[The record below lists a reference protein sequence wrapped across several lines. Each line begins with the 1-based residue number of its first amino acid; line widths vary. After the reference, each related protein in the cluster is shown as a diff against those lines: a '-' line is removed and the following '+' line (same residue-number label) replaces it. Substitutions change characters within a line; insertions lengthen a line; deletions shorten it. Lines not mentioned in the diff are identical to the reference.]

1 MEKILFSLF
10 LIAFGLPM
18 GFAARFLDKK
28 GALQL
33 PWPIQ
38 KVRTFLQKSVLLGI
52 GPVTFAGALWVVEIS
67 EPRIALL
74 ALIGPFCHVF
84 GGLGGALSARLFR
97 MAPAQAGSMFCC
109 GFFTNIGSI
118 GGLITFVFLGEKGY
132 AFVAVFKLIEELV
145 YYGIGFPAAR
155 LYSAERAAGGTG
167 SLLLRLIRDPF
178 LLVSLGSLFAG
189 TCLNL
194 SGIPRPLFFSRLNT
208 VLIPLSTVILLAT
221 IGMAMSFGKTA
232 RYLKESL
239 AIWGV
244 KFLIVPAA
252 CTSLAALGGLG
263 SVADGLPLKTT
274 LILSSMPT
282 AFTALVPPSLYGLD
296 LDLANSCWLVTTLG
310 LVVTLPVLY
319 ALLPLF

>member
-1 MEKILFSLF
+1 
-10 LIAFGLPM
+10 
-18 GFAARFLDKK
+18 
-28 GALQL
+28 
-33 PWPIQ
+33 
-38 KVRTFLQKSVLLGI
+38 
-52 GPVTFAGALWVVEIS
+52 
-67 EPRIALL
+67 
-74 ALIGPFCHVF
+74 
-84 GGLGGALSARLFR
+84 
-97 MAPAQAGSMFCC
+97 MFCC

>member
-1 MEKILFSLF
+1 MCRAKQICTVEKILFSLF
-10 LIAFGLPM
+10 LIAFGLLM

-84 GGLGGALSARLFR
+84 GGLGGAVLARIFR

-145 YYGIGFPAAR
+145 YYGIGFPAVR
-155 LYSAERAAGGTG
+155 LYSAQEKAGSTR
-167 SLLLRLIRDPF
+167 SLVQQLIRDPF
-178 LLVSLGSLFAG
+178 LLVSLGSLFTG

-194 SGIPRPLFFSRLNT
+194 SGIPRPPFFSLLNT
-208 VLIPLSTVILLAT
+208 VLIPLSTVILLTT
-221 IGMAMSFGKTA
+221 IGMAMSFGKTG

-239 AIWGV
+239 AISGV
-244 KFLIVPAA
+244 KFLLVPAA
-252 CTSLAALGGLG
+252 CTSPAGPRRCMPNCRRSPKRRARPRPPA
-263 SVADGLPLKTT
+263 SETGLPARIFRT
-274 LILSSMPT
+274 
-282 AFTALVPPSLYGLD
+282 D
-296 LDLANSCWLVTTLG
+296 
-310 LVVTLPVLY
+310 
-319 ALLPLF
+319 